1 MSQMLTLCV
10 VPEVRRRIAGG
21 LISAASLP
29 LSVYQFRILQDGS
42 RNVVEINDELKLVV
56 RARVKRPI
64 TAGEDVRLEDIYPE
78 ECFIPQPTLDGRPA
92 AFYLCMSTYLN
103 FTTFFDFTPNT
114 FGADASFESNGPGLR
129 FPVIDQLN
137 ERHVFR
143 QLMPRDS
150 LNQLSGLSWPP
161 APAYYPT
168 VLHHISNTAQADDRL
183 FNVIAGVFSR
193 DYWAEK
199 TKLWEETNLFPH
211 RLNYLKKV
219 IEEYFD
225 GDYVSAI
232 YILAPQFEGIVRDY
246 LGSCGTAPNY
256 RFESCLNQL
265 RERVYSQPI
274 MMFPREVLEAI
285 LGFMQK
291 GTFLTETA
299 MVTNPSQQVNRHGI
313 AHGVF
318 TEFETQEIAL
328 KYLALLDGLGFVLF
342 HDRLVS
348 GTL

>member
-1 MSQMLTLCV
+1 
-10 VPEVRRRIAGG
+10 
-21 LISAASLP
+21 
-29 LSVYQFRILQDGS
+29 
-42 RNVVEINDELKLVV
+42 
-56 RARVKRPI
+56 
-64 TAGEDVRLEDIYPE
+64 
-78 ECFIPQPTLDGRPA
+78 
-92 AFYLCMSTYLN
+92 
-103 FTTFFDFTPNT
+103 
-114 FGADASFESNGPGLR
+114 
-129 FPVIDQLN
+129 
-137 ERHVFR
+137 
-143 QLMPRDS
+143 
-150 LNQLSGLSWPP
+150 
-161 APAYYPT
+161 
-168 VLHHISNTAQADDRL
+168 
-183 FNVIAGVFSR
+183 VIAGVFSR

-318 TEFETQEIAL
+318 TEFETQEIAC
-328 KYLALLDGLGFVLF
+328 YFTTGLSRAHFSAAWRKRTVLEVGP
-342 HDRLVS
+342 DAGPKS
-348 GTL
+348 PSWM